1 MRETQ
6 KDQIRNHL
14 YEKGEITSWDAI
26 MIYGITRIGEYIR
39 SLRHEDL
46 LDIKSVWEERK
57 GKRYVRYVL
66 KPPELK
72 LFHNENYYEEY
83 GVQNDQN

>member
-6 KDQIRNHL
+6 KEQIRNHL

-39 SLRHEDL
+39 SLRHEDH
-46 LDIKSVWEERK
+46 LDIESVWEENN
-57 GKRYVRYVL
+57 GKRYVRYVFKQPQL
-66 KPPELK
+66 Q
-72 LFHNENYYEEY
+72 LF
-83 GVQNDQN
+83 